1 MEIIP
6 TVSSY
11 TTVSNYIGINDHY
24 EVNDYSFSSRITSN
38 HSTYR
43 VTSPQGMTIPSYLE
57 LYWIEI
63 NYLLISIDLNQI
75 ISSND
80 PIITR
85 DGYSFSMSYTLAQ
98 IITKFERIL
107 FHLPRRV
114 IATRVTKRSND
125 VSVEPDEDPN
135 YPGATIIRRHGG
147 HGAVFIETAG
157 VSGVAHRSRVHY
169 TFRMFPWIPAS
180 E

>member
-24 EVNDYSFSSRITSN
+24 EVNDYSFSSRITPN

-57 LYWIEI
+57 IYWIEI

-75 ISSND
+75 IPSND
-80 PIITR
+80 PIITQN
-85 DGYSFSMSYTLAQ
+85 GY
-98 IITKFERIL
+98 
-107 FHLPRRV
+107 
-114 IATRVTKRSND
+114 
-125 VSVEPDEDPN
+125 
-135 YPGATIIRRHGG
+135 
-147 HGAVFIETAG
+147 
-157 VSGVAHRSRVHY
+157 
-169 TFRMFPWIPAS
+169 
-180 E
+180 